1 MESWARS
8 YQNSVQFLCVC
19 VETNN
24 AQRVATFF
32 HHTFNFTLVVNAYI
46 PSMQYMPRGFGQLGC
61 SGFVVSDGDG
71 NFVSRKTKAY
81 LDSGEEAFDHVEQI
95 LAGLL
100 RDKVVAANFSSSS
113 QQPSQKTTVA
123 MDEYLTV
130 PSVGVSSMDHEH
142 ETCLTALK
150 NLIQSPSKKNLQ
162 VVYEELVNH
171 FAHEEALMVEH
182 GFGGM
187 VGDPFS
193 PLTSHIKDHRRIL
206 DLIEHELKLGNNT
219 SAAGTCNSTIVD
231 GVAS

>member
-1 MESWARS
+1 MPDPVGNFA
-8 YQNSVQFLCVC
+8 VC
-19 VETNN
+19 LAKSDPDGSFEFDPK
-24 AQRVATFF
+24 A
-32 HHTFNFTLVVNAYI
+32 LV
-46 PSMQYMPRGFGQLGC
+46 PSSRLLQIGKPTVIHFYNGG
-61 SGFVVSDGDG
+61 DGDG

-81 LDSGEEAFDHVEQI
+81 LDFGEEAFDHVEQI

-100 RDKVVAANFSSSS
+100 RDKVVGANFSSSS
-113 QQPSQKTTVA
+113 QQPSNKTTVA
-123 MDEYLTV
+123 MEEYLTV

-150 NLIQSPSKKNLQ
+150 NLIHSPSKKNLQ
-162 VVYEELVNH
+162 VVYEELMNH

-182 GFGGM
+182 GFGGT

-206 DLIEHELKLGNNT
+206 DLVEHELKLGNNT
-219 SAAGTCNSTIVD
+219 SAAGTCNTTVD